1 MEATVLSLWDEQGAL
16 FPLRNAYPLWRTP
29 SLLRHDTGTEPD
41 LHLSHLD
48 QEASIIVLSDLG
60 DLFNIVDFLTTCADT
75 DAYAK
80 HASGIGSSVGSI
92 MALVHSETV
101 NQIIREDSAA
111 TELLTQRL
119 TSDLVYN
126 LAVEP
131 VLERVHTAQDPQ
143 RLYSR
148 VVANYRASNDTYP
161 HALSFG
167 DFHPGSILLPRDG
180 TDLTPILV
188 DWEFAQVNGRG
199 VNGDMAQFLASM
211 HLELIKYQDNTS
223 VYKRLQSFVLSLC
236 KAYQKS
242 SGHTLERNSS
252 NVGVRLMRSAF
263 ILHGREMVNL
273 AFEEN
278 KTHDRFQDMV
288 DMGIW
293 YLEHAGDD
301 EDDFIEAS
309 NWEMLKDEDLQ
320 LIQLLFSPK

>member
-1 MEATVLSLWDEQGAL
+1 MWDEQGAL
-16 FPLRNAYPLWRTP
+16 FPLRQDYPPWRTP
-29 SLLRHDTGTEPD
+29 RILRHDTGTESD

-75 DAYAK
+75 DANTQ
-80 HASGIGSSVGSI
+80 HASDIGNAVGSV
-92 MALVHSETV
+92 MALVHSESV
-101 NQIIREDSAA
+101 NQIIRQDSVA
-111 TELLTQRL
+111 TELLTQTL

-143 RLYSR
+143 RLYNR

-161 HALSFG
+161 HALTFG

-180 TDLTPILV
+180 TEWIPILV

-211 HLELIKYQDNTS
+211 HLELIKHRDNTS
-223 VYKRLQSFVLSLC
+223 VYKRVQSFVLSLC

-242 SGHTLERNSS
+242 SGRTLARNPS
-252 NVGVRLMRSAF
+252 NVGIRLMRSAF

-278 KTHDRFQDMV
+278 KAHDKFQDMV
-288 DMGIW
+288 DMGMW

-301 EDDFIEAS
+301 ENGFVEAS
-309 NWEMLKDEDLQ
+309 NWEALKDEDLQ
-320 LIQLLFSPK
+320 LIQLLFSSN